1 MAYPK
6 AIIQATNAGKHR
18 ADLLLANLHRR
29 VQQQAQAAR
38 LPSLPPSPPPAD
50 PARSPLP
57 PAPIV
62 PPPLLPARVLSAPVA
77 PVDAPATKSLKPP
90 PEPNMS
96 GPSSGKAPLSSDE
109 KADLTYIHMLMETQH
124 NSMIQS
130 QQDCAALAERMTRF
144 EEASAQCITWLEE
157 AIMLLSTKREDLAN
171 RQSLSSAPPPSG
183 RIDLQCFR
191 NADGPIY
198 TGPFH
203 DHLARTLQTIVN
215 FEGGADAIDGER
227 SPTIPDLE
235 LAEAVLHGLP
245 AELKA
250 LVKNH
255 QVLLTRPFQYSKFK
269 SRTQLFYEGLPKK
282 SVAKRRPIGS
292 STPSTST
299 TSSCTSCN
307 QTIWRVHSF
316 LDSQGKCHHCKKCRG
331 STFGSCPNTLNCAYV
346 EIPAS
351 FVTPPE
357 PSDYKP
363 PKAGAPSPSGA
374 GKPTQ
379 GPAGRAPSKA
389 SVAALDDNGEFPKLN
404 VASVAAFAAVDE
416 ELCLARED
424 HPPCRVI
431 FPVTVSSNQYPSGSG
446 QKIGYSGCPTSFCLH
461 YVVSS
466 ALGVQF
472 PRCLPT
478 CWSN

>member
-1 MAYPK
+1 MKPKTAGSFWNQDQQLQLLDHWSWLLPPMVLATGAMLSRDLSFSFYCASPK

-171 RQSLSSAPPPSG
+171 RQSLSSAVS
-183 RIDLQCFR
+183 L
-191 NADGPIY
+191 
-198 TGPFH
+198 
-203 DHLARTLQTIVN
+203 
-215 FEGGADAIDGER
+215 
-227 SPTIPDLE
+227 
-235 LAEAVLHGLP
+235 GL
-245 AELKA
+245 
-250 LVKNH
+250 
-255 QVLLTRPFQYSKFK
+255 YGD
-269 SRTQLFYEGLPKK
+269 SRTQG
-282 SVAKRRPIGS
+282 G
-292 STPSTST
+292 
-299 TSSCTSCN
+299 
-307 QTIWRVHSF
+307 
-316 LDSQGKCHHCKKCRG
+316 G
-331 STFGSCPNTLNCAYV
+331 
-346 EIPAS
+346 
-351 FVTPPE
+351 
-357 PSDYKP
+357 
-363 PKAGAPSPSGA
+363 
-374 GKPTQ
+374 
-379 GPAGRAPSKA
+379 
-389 SVAALDDNGEFPKLN
+389 KLN
-404 VASVAAFAAVDE
+404 II
-416 ELCLARED
+416 ARERMTMITTKED
-424 HPPCRVI
+424 
-431 FPVTVSSNQYPSGSG
+431 FDEGMN
-446 QKIGYSGCPTSFCLH
+446 KL
-461 YVVSS
+461 
-466 ALGVQF
+466 
-472 PRCLPT
+472 
-478 CWSN
+478 